1 MKIACKNIDRLISV
15 QSRPKGMPRDD
26 LFELYQLLDAD
37 GPISYQIAQAFL
49 AQPGCRVGIVTGA
62 TDKVNF
68 PNGESDGPLGAAA
81 LARALDLLGYSV
93 TLYTESAA
101 AMGLREME
109 KILGTAVP
117 VEELALDDREQ
128 FHAIAQKLDI
138 CLFTEKL
145 GMNEK
150 GVQHSVTGHA
160 RSGNRAYVDWIAWE
174 MNELG
179 KTTIGIGDGGNE
191 VGFGKVFMAARKL
204 IEHGEHCLCGCGG
217 GIITR
222 TATTYLY
229 PVSISNWGCYAL
241 CAALAIGAEN
251 KKLLVLPEEERAMLT
266 RCMEIGLVDGGTG
279 EPRFALDGVDGEV
292 SVGVVRMIQEMVDI
306 TLTVNNRAF

>member
-15 QSRPKGMPRDD
+15 QSRPKGMPRND
-26 LFELYQLLDAD
+26 LFELYSLLDAD

-49 AQPGCRVGIVTGA
+49 AKPGCKVGIVTGA
-62 TDKVNF
+62 ADKANF

-81 LARALDLLGYSV
+81 LARALDLLGYEV
-93 TLYTESAA
+93 TLYTETAA

-109 KILGTAVP
+109 KVLGTSVP
-117 VEELALDDREQ
+117 VEELELDNREH
-128 FHAIAQKLDI
+128 FHAIAQTLDM
-138 CLFTEKL
+138 CLFSETL

-150 GVQHSVTGHA
+150 GLQHSVTGRS

-191 VGFGKVFMAARKL
+191 IGFGKVFMAARKL
-204 IEHGEHCLCGCGG
+204 IDHGEECLCGCGG

-241 CAALAIGAEN
+241 CAALAIGTEN
-251 KKLLVLPEEERAMLT
+251 KKLLVLPEEEAAMLN
-266 RCMEIGLVDGGTG
+266 RCIEIELVDGGTG
-279 EPRFALDGVDGEV
+279 EARMAIDGVDGEV
-292 SVGVVRMIQEMVDI
+292 SVGLVRMLQEMVEI
-306 TLTVNNRAF
+306 TLSVNNRAF